1 MDAIDKQLLHIL
13 AADSSTTATDI
24 SAQIHLSIP
33 AINKRITKLRTS
45 GVIQTFTVQVDPRRI
60 GKSVQAFILL
70 VVSEYAQTKELFDFV
85 NSQKDVIDCY
95 AITGEYDYL
104 IKICTKDIDSLEDI
118 LLKLKEKR
126 CVSKSHTMFALM
138 EHKHVSGPLPD

>member
-33 AINKRITKLRTS
+33 AINKRITKLRKS

-104 IKICTKDIDSLEDI
+104 IKIYTKDIDSLEDI

>member
-1 MDAIDKQLLHIL
+1 MDAIDKQLLQIL

-45 GVIQTFTVQVDPRRI
+45 GVIRSFTVQVDPRKI
-60 GKSVQAFILL
+60 DKSVQAFVLL

-104 IKICTKDIDSLEDI
+104 IKIYTRDIDSLEDI

>member
-104 IKICTKDIDSLEDI
+104 IKIYTKDIDSLEDI